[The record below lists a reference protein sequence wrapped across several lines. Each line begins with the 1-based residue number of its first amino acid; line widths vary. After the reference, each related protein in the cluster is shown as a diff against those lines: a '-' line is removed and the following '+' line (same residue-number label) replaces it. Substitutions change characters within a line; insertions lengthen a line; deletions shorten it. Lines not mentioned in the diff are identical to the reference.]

1 MRLSTSLTVS
11 VLTVACTRL
20 FYVQGVLLTPAV
32 IPVALTVMS
41 KRQSKHAAFFGTLF
55 GTTCGLIGWMLGC
68 KKVYGEINITNL
80 ALPYAAISGAAP
92 GLVMSGLASLVI
104 TAISPSSLIFCS
116 NNR

>member
-1 MRLSTSLTVS
+1 M
-11 VLTVACTRL
+11 
-20 FYVQGVLLTPAV
+20 TPAV

-104 TAISPSSLIFCS
+104 TAISPSPLFFFS